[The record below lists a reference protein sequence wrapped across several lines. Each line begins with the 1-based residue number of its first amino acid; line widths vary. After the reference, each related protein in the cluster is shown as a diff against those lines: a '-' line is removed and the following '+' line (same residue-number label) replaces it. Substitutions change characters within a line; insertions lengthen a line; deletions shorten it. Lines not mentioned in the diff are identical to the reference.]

1 MGVSGGDDLH
11 SPLPPMR
18 AALLGL
24 LAVTSTAASLI
35 GIGAST
41 PAHAQQWGLL
51 QPDGS
56 IRNRYGL
63 MMEGPNPGRMLR
75 HRQTLP
81 INRYSID
88 MGSGSIYRGGVL
100 QSGPSPSR
108 RMNICMQTGIC

>member
-11 SPLPPMR
+11 SPLPLMR
-18 AALLGL
+18 KALLGL
-24 LAVTSTAASLI
+24 LAVTSTAAGLI
-35 GIGAST
+35 APGTST
-41 PAHAQQWGLL
+41 PVQAQQWGLL

-63 MMEGPNPGRMLR
+63 MIEGPNPGRILR
-75 HRQTLP
+75 QRQTLP
-81 INRYSID
+81 INRLSVD
-88 MGSGSIYRGGVL
+88 VGSGSIYRGGLL

>member
-1 MGVSGGDDLH
+1 
-11 SPLPPMR
+11 MR
-18 AALLGL
+18 TALLGL

-35 GIGAST
+35 GIGVST

-63 MMEGPNPGRMLR
+63 MIEGPNPGRILR
-75 HRQTLP
+75 QRQTLP
-81 INRYSID
+81 INRLSVDI
-88 MGSGSIYRGGVL
+88 GSGSIYRGGLL